1 MSMLIQETRTPA
13 VYTKISCFLPW
24 IAEQFDLDYIE
35 EENDNTA
42 AKCTKGSGNISDYN
56 SDNCRSAAKEEQL
69 CIFPF
74 YWNGKLK
81 EQCSFLEEQEFLFP
95 MFRCPVRNITR
106 KIQGINSFIY
116 SDLIQQVCIHMQLSV
131 YI

>member
-1 MSMLIQETRTPA
+1 MSILYQETRTPA
-13 VYTKISCFLPW
+13 IYTKVSCFLPW
-24 IAEQFDLDYIE
+24 IAKQFDLDYIE
-35 EENDNTA
+35 EENEISMV
-42 AKCTKGSGNISDYN
+42 KCTQGSGNTSDYN
-56 SDNCRSAAKEEQL
+56 SDNCRSALIGEKP

-116 SDLIQQVCIHMQLSV
+116 ADVIQQVCWKKNSSK
-131 YI
+131 